1 MEFEDDA
8 PLRAEVQGNEEDLI
22 IQPSQDEPIA
32 DAEWVAHY
40 YKERQEQ
47 EG

>member
-1 MEFEDDA
+1 MELEDDA
-8 PLRAEVQGNEEDLI
+8 PLTAEAQGNEEDLI
-22 IQPSQDEPIA
+22 IQPYQDEQIT
-32 DAEWVAHY
+32 DAGWVANC